1 MHDCN
6 KLIDDGMIIR
16 MTATV
21 ISLYMLSL
29 NTTYNKYT
37 LIILPVLLTILDE
50 FDNIPIVFYKEKQC
64 TKSFYYQILDKIYDS
79 ISYVLVY
86 FYLRYFFRLDTN
98 STTILLIFILYRI
111 VGVGLFY
118 KTKDSTWLII
128 FFDFIKEFLLY
139 LAVFGNNYSYIFLFV
154 MCKIAFEY
162 YFHTIHNPN
171 KYN

>member
-21 ISLYMLSL
+21 ISLYMFSL

>member
-6 KLIDDGMIIR
+6 KLIDNGMIIR
-16 MTATV
+16 MISTV
-21 ISLYMLSL
+21 ISLYILSV
-29 NTTYNKYT
+29 NTNHSKYT

-79 ISYVLVY
+79 ISYVIVF
-86 FYLRYFFRLDTN
+86 FYLQYFFKLDNN
-98 STTILLIFILYRI
+98 SNTILLIFIAYRI

-128 FFDFIKEFLLY
+128 FFDFILQFINL
-139 LAVFGNNYSYIFLFV
+139 
-154 MCKIAFEY
+154 
-162 YFHTIHNPN
+162 
-171 KYN
+171 